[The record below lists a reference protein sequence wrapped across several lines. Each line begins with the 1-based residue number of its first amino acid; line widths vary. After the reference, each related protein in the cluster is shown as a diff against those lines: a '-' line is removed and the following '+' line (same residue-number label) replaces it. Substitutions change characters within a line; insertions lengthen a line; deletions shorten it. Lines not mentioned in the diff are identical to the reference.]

1 MKTKTERHYPYAAAG
16 RVWVMPTYTLTVL
29 ADGTPVVMKSEL
41 DRVHR
46 AIGNEICGAADNLTV
61 DELDFLCDVTAT
73 TYTELAEV
81 LDMNKSS
88 LSRWKK
94 PGAVPSRASS
104 NLLKRW
110 FWMKLFGSDLKSAA
124 VPLTLLNRDAKLL
137 EYLRQRA
144 LDDGVAGPVERRVA

>member
-1 MKTKTERHYPYAAAG
+1 MKTKTERNYPYSAAG
-16 RVWVMPTYTLTVL
+16 RVWILPTYTLSVRP
-29 ADGTPVVMKSEL
+29 DGTLVVLMSEL

-46 AIGNEICGAADNLTV
+46 AIGNEICGSPDNLTV

-73 TYTELAEV
+73 TYTELAAI
-81 LDMNKSS
+81 LDMNRSS

-94 PGAVPSRASS
+94 PGVVPSRATS

-110 FWMKLFGSDLKSAA
+110 FWMKLFGADLKEAE
-124 VPLTLLNRDAKLL
+124 VPLPLLDRDAQLL
-137 EYLRQRA
+137 EYLHQRA